1 MTARTTKTS
10 STQRAA
16 GSSDRTRWFA
26 LALIIAAQFITEGRE
41 QIAFYM
47 LAALAVALTSVL
59 MLASRAA
66 KPALQLTREAFQLE
80 EA

>member
-1 MTARTTKTS
+1 METS

-16 GSSDRTRWFA
+16 GSSDWTRWFA
-26 LALIIAAQFITEGRE
+26 LALIIAAQSITEGRE

-59 MLASRAA
+59 MLEARAA
-66 KPALQLTREAFQLE
+66 QPALQLRREAFQLE